1 MEKRPAHLLF
11 ASALLLIAATA
22 GAATPDLCQSD
33 PECHSHTEKALRK
46 VGHSDY
52 EHALSDFQ
60 AAYAR
65 RPEPRLLLNIG
76 RCYFRMSRPEDALSY
91 YRRFVGAPGFEPE
104 PELTKAAQDFIAEA
118 EAAIARVKL
127 QRVQQGRLLL
137 SVSEPGAQVFIDGK
151 RMEDAPLQRS
161 LDLPVGLHRIQV
173 VGAKT
178 ESKEVVLQSG
188 REVGLRFES
197 EPVSAVARAPR
208 PTWRLATGGV
218 TLGLGAVLIGLGAGA
233 LVKDGQCV
241 TTLDTGL
248 CAASLGADGVRA
260 AQVYDSQSVGIGL
273 LSSGATLLVVGAVLL
288 ALPGPR
294 RAVAATSGP

>member
-1 MEKRPAHLLF
+1 MEKRPVHLLF
-11 ASALLLIAATA
+11 ASALLLVAATA

-46 VGHSDY
+46 VGHADY

-91 YRRFVGAPGFEPE
+91 YHRFVDAPGFEPE
-104 PELTKAAQDFIAEA
+104 PELTKAAQDFMAEA
-118 EAAIARVKL
+118 EAAMARVNL
-127 QRVQQGRLLL
+127 QRAQQGRLSL

-151 RMEDAPLQRS
+151 RIEDAPLKRL
-161 LDLPVGLHRIQV
+161 LDLPVGLHRIRV

-178 ESKEVVLQSG
+178 DSKEVVLEAG
-188 REVGLRFES
+188 REVGLHFDRELFG
-197 EPVSAVARAPR
+197 PAAREPR
-208 PTWRLATGGV
+208 PVWRLATGGV
-218 TLGLGAVLIGLGAGA
+218 TLGLGALVAGLGAGA

-241 TTLDTGL
+241 TTSDPGL
-248 CAASLGADGVRA
+248 CVASLGAAGMRT
-260 AQVYDSQSVGIGL
+260 AQVYDSQGVGIGL
-273 LSSGATLLVVGAVLL
+273 LASGATLLVVGAVLL

-294 RAVAATSGP
+294 RAVAVTPGP

>member
-11 ASALLLIAATA
+11 ASALLLVAATA

-46 VGHSDY
+46 VGRADY

-91 YRRFVGAPGFEPE
+91 YHRFVDAPGFEPE
-104 PELTKAAQDFIAEA
+104 PELTKAAQDFMAEA
-118 EAAIARVKL
+118 EAAIARVNL
-127 QRVQQGRLLL
+127 QRVAQGRLSL
-137 SVSEPGAQVFIDGK
+137 SVSEPSAQVFIDGK
-151 RMEDAPLQRS
+151 RIEDAPLKRS

-178 ESKEVVLQSG
+178 DSREVVLEAG
-188 REVGLRFES
+188 REVGLHFDRALIGS
-197 EPVSAVARAPR
+197 VAREPR
-208 PTWRLATGGV
+208 PAWRLATGGV
-218 TLGLGAVLIGLGAGA
+218 TLGLGALFAGLGAGA

-241 TTLDTGL
+241 TTSDTGL
-248 CAASLGADGVRA
+248 CVASSGADGMRT
-260 AQVYDSQSVGIGL
+260 AQVYDSQGVGIGL
-273 LSSGATLLVVGAVLL
+273 LASGATLLVVGAVLL

-294 RAVAATSGP
+294 RAVAVTPGP